1 MTGESR
7 SGEAADH
14 LSEAM
19 AARAAI
25 VDVTARP
32 AWMDALPATAIGIA
46 CGLAARRSPV
56 ELVAAV
62 GVLTVTVVVAVV
74 SGRRWVRR
82 RGRILDE
89 RSLGA
94 HVAYYAAFYLP
105 LSILTIVRAPD
116 DWWPWYSVAV
126 GVLVACLGFA
136 YLRLE
141 ERYQVRRLA
150 RGDYGRHDLV

>member
-1 MTGESR
+1 MTGEFR

-32 AWMDALPATAIGIA
+32 AWMDALLATAMGIA
-46 CGLAARRSPV
+46 GGLAARRSPA
-56 ELVAAV
+56 ELIDAAV
-62 GVLTVTVVVAVV
+62 VLTVTLVVAVV
-74 SGRRWVRR
+74 IGRRWIRR
-82 RGRILDE
+82 RGTILDE

-94 HVAYYAAFYLP
+94 HAAYYAAFYLP
-105 LSILTIVRAPD
+105 LSIVAIVPAPD
-116 DWWPWYSVAV
+116 NWWPWYSVAV
-126 GVLVACLGFA
+126 GVLIACLGFA